1 MCTFSEYSPFS
12 GIPHNTEVEMHI
24 LCGEKSRGDWHSGT
38 EHSAHL
44 GHYQYHTSHRCGN
57 YFDSSVSVCVCMHM
71 RECACACVFS
81 FLACCACACARA
93 CVLYI
98 QVCVCVCVRAC
109 VRVCVCVYAHVCM
122 RMQVCVCVC
131 VCMRM
136 RVCASACVLM
146 LLHAEPSPLL
156 PAAAWSA
163 FCPLFAA
170 ATLLFPLLPL
180 PT

>member
-1 MCTFSEYSPFS
+1 MCTFSEYNPFS

-81 FLACCACACARA
+81 FLACCACACACA
-93 CVLYI
+93 CVLCV
-98 QVCVCVCVRAC
+98 QVCVCAYKC
-109 VRVCVCVYAHVCM
+109 
-122 RMQVCVCVC
+122 VCVCVC
-131 VCMRM
+131 VCLCVCVACVCCVRVL
-136 RVCASACVLM
+136 RVCGACVWCVRVM
-146 LLHAEPSPLL
+146 RACVACLHGVSRASLDWNPYS
-156 PAAAWSA
+156 SIG
-163 FCPLFAA
+163 FARQCGC
-170 ATLLFPLLPL
+170 TIP
-180 PT
+180 

>member
-1 MCTFSEYSPFS
+1 
-12 GIPHNTEVEMHI
+12 MH
-24 LCGEKSRGDWHSGT
+24 
-38 EHSAHL
+38 
-44 GHYQYHTSHRCGN
+44 
-57 YFDSSVSVCVCMHM
+57 
-71 RECACACVFS
+71 ECACACVFS

-156 PAAAWSA
+156 PAAAWLEFCCSSFCCCNAAFSSA
-163 FCPLFAA
+163 VAADLKNLLSNVRCSSAGTHLWAQPVLLTLGLVLVLGTRRGLGGEGGAEGPSPLI
-170 ATLLFPLLPL
+170 TVHS
-180 PT
+180 PTKL

>member
-1 MCTFSEYSPFS
+1 MCTFSEYNPFS

-81 FLACCACACARA
+81 FLACCVCACACA
-93 CVLYI
+93 CVLCI
-98 QVCVCVCVRAC
+98 Q
-109 VRVCVCVYAHVCM
+109 VCVCVYAHVCM